1 MITSNDV
8 YELCKLIV
16 SIILALFCIIDLV
29 LIMWK
34 LICLLYKRMFS
45 PTIKIRTEWGLQY
58 ELLRDMFDLI
68 DNEIQ
73 TVKCNDK
80 RLQLKGEILRI
91 KNYLD
96 SYSDTNNISDEE
108 KGKVL
113 NKLLNLLK
121 DFYDRM
127 NAESDSDKGIYH
139 DCTEDINKLCSNIK
153 DMLNE
158 PSESYLTK
166 LKKKI
171 INIFCNKHKN
181 PNIESIKNEINQHAD
196 KIKKEVEKIKQAKDY
211 GQAQQ

>member
-1 MITSNDV
+1 
-8 YELCKLIV
+8 
-16 SIILALFCIIDLV
+16 
-29 LIMWK
+29 
-34 LICLLYKRMFS
+34 
-45 PTIKIRTEWGLQY
+45 
-58 ELLRDMFDLI
+58 MFDLI

-158 PSESYLTK
+158 PSESWFSK
-166 LKKKI
+166 LGKKISKVFCKKHENAEIEKKKKEI
-171 INIFCNKHKN
+171 TQLADNIND
-181 PNIESIKNEINQHAD
+181 A
-196 KIKKEVEKIKQAKDY
+196 IKKITQANDN